1 MAMDIAQTLHQF
13 ISHNA
18 AWLLFFNILAVQAGL
33 PLPAYPALI
42 VAGSLA
48 QSGTGLPLAQVLA
61 VGVLACVLADLGW
74 YWLGRR
80 HGTWM
85 MRGICRISL
94 SPDTCVRKS
103 THLYL
108 HVGPRL
114 LLVAKFLPG
123 AGALTTLM
131 AGSSGTRPLV
141 FLLYDAAGAAI
152 WVSAGLMLGVF
163 FERAVLD
170 LLALL
175 ASYAAPGFALLAA
188 VFVAWLAWKLWQRW
202 RVLRRSGS
210 VPRMAPEALRDLL
223 DSGEPHVV
231 LDTRPGEP
239 KDGIPGQQ
247 RMQPNV
253 PFATLDRL
261 PKDRPII
268 AYCECPREVSAAY
281 LAERIRSTGHPDV
294 HALAGGLDAWKA
306 LDLGAAPPLA
316 DPAQQA

>member
-1 MAMDIAQTLHQF
+1 MDIADTLHQF
-13 ISHNA
+13 IGQNA
-18 AWLLFFNILAVQAGL
+18 GWLLFFNVLAVQAGL
-33 PLPAYPALI
+33 PLPAYPALV

-48 QSGTGLPLAQVLA
+48 QSGTGMSLAQVLLIS
-61 VGVLACVLADLGW
+61 VLACLLADLGW

-80 HGTWM
+80 YGTWM
-85 MRGICRISL
+85 MRGVCRISL

-103 THLYL
+103 TNLYL
-108 HVGPRL
+108 QVGPRL

-131 AGSSGTRPLV
+131 AGSSGTRLPV
-141 FLLYDAAGAAI
+141 FMLFDAAGAAI
-152 WVSAGLMLGVF
+152 WVSGGLMLGVF
-163 FERAVLD
+163 FQGAVID
-170 LLALL
+170 LLGLL
-175 ASYAAPGFALLAA
+175 ARYAAPGFAVLAGIFA
-188 VFVAWLAWKLWQRW
+188 AWLLWKWWERW

-210 VPRMAPEALRDLL
+210 VPRISAEALRELL

-239 KDGIPGQQ
+239 TDGIPGQQ

-253 PFATLDRL
+253 PYATLDRL

-281 LAERIRSTGHPDV
+281 LAERIRGTGHTDV

-306 LDLGAAPPLA
+306 LAGAAA
-316 DPAQQA
+316 HQAVAAAEQAA